1 MAKGQKFAD
10 HAILYRMNAQS
21 NTIENALIR
30 SGIAYRIIGG
40 QRFYDR
46 KEIKDIIA
54 YMSVIDN
61 HSDSVRLRRIINEP
75 KRGIG
80 DATVDK
86 AQEIADM
93 LGLPLFEVL
102 AHADEYQPLAKR
114 SHQLMEFAQMI
125 ERLGELADGG
135 NLEELFDELLE
146 ETGYMI
152 YLQSLGEEGVTR
164 IENVGELKTNILKYI
179 EETRRFHS
187 RPSTRTTPTSSRRLC
202 CPPCRDS
209 WRRSPSTPT
218 STTTTKMPTGSL

>member
-1 MAKGQKFAD
+1 
-10 HAILYRMNAQS
+10 
-21 NTIENALIR
+21 
-30 SGIAYRIIGG
+30 
-40 QRFYDR
+40 
-46 KEIKDIIA
+46 
-54 YMSVIDN
+54 
-61 HSDSVRLRRIINEP
+61 
-75 KRGIG
+75 
-80 DATVDK
+80 
-86 AQEIADM
+86 M

-179 EETRRFHS
+179 EETEKIPQPSIDPDNPDEQPEIVLPTLSGFLEEVTLYTDLDNYRRKC
-187 RPSTRTTPTSSRRLC
+187 RPGHYDDHALG
-202 CPPCRDS
+202 
-209 WRRSPSTPT
+209 
-218 STTTTKMPTGSL
+218 KGTGV